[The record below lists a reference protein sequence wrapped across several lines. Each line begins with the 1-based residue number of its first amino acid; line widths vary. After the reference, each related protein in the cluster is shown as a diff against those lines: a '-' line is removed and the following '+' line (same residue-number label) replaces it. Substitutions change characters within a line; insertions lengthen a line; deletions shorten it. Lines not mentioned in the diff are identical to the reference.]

1 MGEDNEIDEDDYRKQ
16 LRSNPAV
23 KRVKQLQK
31 EKDRRNDGRDYDE
44 WQAQKDQVARA
55 KKCLSMIDRP
65 YEGESKESNEEDRY
79 DYWEKVGKNL
89 ELVDVSLMPQY
100 AAWSE
105 GYKTSGECKNAW
117 EKKYEPFDVFNHPKA
132 SRLSDEKY
140 ASLQKKKMAMELTKD
155 TL

>member
-1 MGEDNEIDEDDYRKQ
+1 MGYVNKTNFIAQNHEELEDNEIDEDDYRKQ

-65 YEGESKESNEEDRY
+65 YEGESKESNEEDR
-79 DYWEKVGKNL
+79 
-89 ELVDVSLMPQY
+89 
-100 AAWSE
+100 
-105 GYKTSGECKNAW
+105 
-117 EKKYEPFDVFNHPKA
+117 
-132 SRLSDEKY
+132 
-140 ASLQKKKMAMELTKD
+140 
-155 TL
+155 